1 MGVWWEAGWLAAG
14 GARCSTRPPACPG
27 SHLGGSC
34 VCGAEALQRLGG
46 DFPGEFIQGV
56 ALETTV
62 LEAAGIE
69 RADAFVAATN
79 GDNTNLVIAQI
90 ARDRYQVQCVIV
102 RVLDPARARF
112 YEERGLVTVCPTRT
126 AIDRMSEALRAFATA
141 DGEDA

>member
-1 MGVWWEAGWLAAG
+1 M
-14 GARCSTRPPACPG
+14 
-27 SHLGGSC
+27 
-34 VCGAEALQRLGG
+34 
-46 DFPGEFIQGV
+46 
-56 ALETTV
+56 
-62 LEAAGIE
+62 
-69 RADAFVAATN
+69 AATN

>member
-1 MGVWWEAGWLAAG
+1 MFVVVVGSGRV
-14 GARCSTRPPACPG
+14 GAQVAHSLVEDG
-27 SHLGGSC
+27 HD
-34 VCGAEALQRLGG
+34 VNVIDQNAEALQRLGG

-90 ARDRYQVQCVIV
+90 ARDRYQVDCVIV

-112 YEERGLVTVCPTRT
+112 YAEKGLITVCPTRT
-126 AIDRMSEALRAFATA
+126 AIDSMNEALRAFAA
-141 DGEDA
+141 GPHEED

>member
-1 MGVWWEAGWLAAG
+1 MFVVVVG
-14 GARCSTRPPACPG
+14 GGRVGAQVARALVDDG
-27 SHLGGSC
+27 HD
-34 VCGAEALQRLGG
+34 VNVIDQNAEALQRLGS
-46 DFPGEFIQGV
+46 DFPGEFVQGV

-79 GDNTNLVIAQI
+79 GDNTNVVIAQV
-90 ARDRYQVQCVIV
+90 ARDRYQVECVIV

-126 AIDRMSEALRAFATA
+126 AIDRMAGALRDFAATA
-141 DGEDA
+141 GEGA

>member
-1 MGVWWEAGWLAAG
+1 MFVVVVGCGRV
-14 GARCSTRPPACPG
+14 GAQVARGLVEDGHDVNVIDENP
-27 SHLGGSC
+27 
-34 VCGAEALQRLGG
+34 EALQRLGG
-46 DFPGEFIQGV
+46 DFAGGFIQGV

-79 GDNTNLVIAQI
+79 GDNTNLVVAQV
-90 ARDRYQVQCVIV
+90 ARDRYEVECVIV

-126 AIDRMSEALRAFATA
+126 AIDSISQALRTFSAT
-141 DGEDA
+141 DGEGA